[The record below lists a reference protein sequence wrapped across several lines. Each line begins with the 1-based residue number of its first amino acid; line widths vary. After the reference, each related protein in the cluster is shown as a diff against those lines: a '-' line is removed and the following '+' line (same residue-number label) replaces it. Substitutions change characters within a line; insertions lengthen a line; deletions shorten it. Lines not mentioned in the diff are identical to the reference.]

1 MRWTGDMP
9 LSAVI
14 VAVAVKVRDGEFFLL
29 PGLAFQLVLRLLLG
43 LVDLLLAGPLVERE
57 RDLDLRA
64 RAVELQLD
72 GVARPVLGKCGD
84 KIGIRVDLAAVEFR
98 MISCGCKP
106 AFSEQ
111 LPSVTVT
118 TCGPEGRP

>member
-1 MRWTGDMP
+1 MDRGICL

-14 VAVAVKVRDGEFFLL
+14 VAVAVKVRDSEFFLL

-72 GVARPVLGKCGD
+72 GVAARCLESAETRSEYALISRPSNS
-84 KIGIRVDLAAVEFR
+84 R

>member
-1 MRWTGDMP
+1 MDRGICL

-29 PGLAFQLVLRLLLG
+29 PGLALQLLLRLLLG

-72 GVARPVLGKCGD
+72 GIARPVLGKCGD
-84 KIGIRVDLAAVEFR
+84 KIGIRVDLAAVKFQNDIVR
-98 MISCGCKP
+98 LQTGL
-106 AFSEQ
+106 F
-111 LPSVTVT
+111 
-118 TCGPEGRP
+118 

>member
-1 MRWTGDMP
+1 MDRGICL

-29 PGLAFQLVLRLLLG
+29 PGLALQLVLRLLLG

-64 RAVELQLD
+64 RCLESAETRSEYALIS
-72 GVARPVLGKCGD
+72 RPSNS
-84 KIGIRVDLAAVEFR
+84 R

>member
-1 MRWTGDMP
+1 MDRGICL

-14 VAVAVKVRDGEFFLL
+14 VAVAVKVRDSEFFLL

-64 RAVELQLD
+64 RA
-72 GVARPVLGKCGD
+72 AR
-84 KIGIRVDLAAVEFR
+84 
-98 MISCGCKP
+98 
-106 AFSEQ
+106 
-111 LPSVTVT
+111 
-118 TCGPEGRP
+118 